1 MKVTRGYFNSY
12 RISDSNVLNE
22 SFGRTRRFSASSI
35 HSASGVTVFISH
47 KHSDLKSVG
56 DENDLKGLLDYLEK
70 NYNVIPYIDSMD
82 KRMPKETCAKTAER
96 IKDVIDACDKF
107 ILLATNKALA
117 SKWCN
122 WEVGI
127 ADKKKFFGQDMAILP
142 MLDDNK
148 SVYDGN
154 EYLEL
159 YPYIE
164 SFDIDNSRY
173 LNVSIKDGNRRKYI
187 TLRDWLNNNY

>member
-1 MKVTRGYFNSY
+1 
-12 RISDSNVLNE
+12 
-22 SFGRTRRFSASSI
+22 
-35 HSASGVTVFISH
+35 
-47 KHSDLKSVG
+47 
-56 DENDLKGLLDYLEK
+56 
-70 NYNVIPYIDSMD
+70 MD

-96 IKDVIDACDKF
+96 IKDVIAACDKF

-148 SVYDGN
+148 SVYDWN

-164 SFDIDNSRY
+164 AFDMDNKWY
-173 LNVSIKDGNRRKYI
+173 LYVSIKDGNKRKYI
-187 TLRDWLNNNY
+187 SLKNWLNNNY

>member
-1 MKVTRGYFNSY
+1 
-12 RISDSNVLNE
+12 
-22 SFGRTRRFSASSI
+22 
-35 HSASGVTVFISH
+35 
-47 KHSDLKSVG
+47 
-56 DENDLKGLLDYLEK
+56 
-70 NYNVIPYIDSMD
+70 
-82 KRMPKETCAKTAER
+82 
-96 IKDVIDACDKF
+96 
-107 ILLATNKALA
+107 
-117 SKWCN
+117 
-122 WEVGI
+122 
-127 ADKKKFFGQDMAILP
+127 

-173 LNVSIKDGNRRKYI
+173 LYVSIKDGNRRKYI